1 MAQKKLLVQDY
12 MTRRLTTLSPETEIM
27 AAVHILLE
35 KDVSGAPV
43 VDESGN
49 LLGILTH
56 KDCMKV
62 VLNAAYHSEFCG
74 VVADFMTA
82 SPKVLSPDCS
92 VVEAAQQFLDQNYH
106 RYPVVADETLVG
118 QISRRDILVALED
131 AWQWQN
137 D

>member
-27 AAVHILLE
+27 AAVQTLLE

-43 VDESGN
+43 LDGN
-49 LLGILTH
+49 GGLLGILTH

-62 VLNAAYHSEFCG
+62 VLNAAYHSEFYG
-74 VVADFMTA
+74 VVADFMTTN
-82 SPKVLSPDCS
+82 PQVLSPDCS
-92 VVEAAQQFLDQNYH
+92 IVEAAQQFLDQSYH
-106 RYPVVADETLVG
+106 RYPVVADGTMVG
-118 QISRRDILVALED
+118 LISRRDILTALED

>member
-12 MTRRLTTLSPETEIM
+12 MTRRITTLSPETEIM
-27 AAVHILLE
+27 TAVHTLLE

-43 VDESGN
+43 VDANGN

-62 VLNAAYHSEFCG
+62 VLNAAYHSEFYG
-74 VVADFMTA
+74 VVTDFMTA
-82 SPKVLSPDCS
+82 DPKVLSPDCS
-92 VVEAAQQFLDQNYH
+92 IVEAAQQFLDQSYH
-106 RYPVVADETLVG
+106 RYPVVADDTLIG
-118 QISRRDILVALED
+118 QISRRDILTALED